1 MPRAWLS
8 NDKTLRTKLRDE
20 GVELCIRY
28 RQGLK
33 AGDLGAIVDLHQPDG
48 LDVEFVTAG
57 GRTQAVV
64 TLRASDVRKV
74 GPRDMVAVRP
84 VQPAA

>member
-1 MPRAWLS
+1 M
-8 NDKTLRTKLRDE
+8 DFKLLECVVLARDLP
-20 GVELCIRY
+20 G
-28 RQGLK
+28 QGLRV
-33 AGDLGAIVDLHQPDG
+33 GDLGAVVEVYDPDG
-48 LDVEFVTAG
+48 LEVEFVTAG

-64 TLRASDVRKV
+64 TLRTSDVRKV

>member
-1 MPRAWLS
+1 MDFNLLECVVLS
-8 NDKTLRTKLRDE
+8 RD
-20 GVELCIRY
+20 LPD
-28 RQGLK
+28 QGLK
-33 AGDLGAIVDLHQPDG
+33 AGDLGAVVDLHQPDG

-84 VQPAA
+84 IQPAA

>member
-1 MPRAWLS
+1 MDFNLLECVVLS
-8 NDKTLRTKLRDE
+8 RDLPDHGLR
-20 GVELCIRY
+20 
-28 RQGLK
+28 
-33 AGDLGAIVDLHQPDG
+33 AGDLGAVVDLHEPDG
-48 LDVEFVTAG
+48 LEVEFVTAG

>member
-1 MPRAWLS
+1 MDFNLLECVVLS
-8 NDKTLRTKLRDE
+8 RD
-20 GVELCIRY
+20 LPD
-28 RQGLK
+28 QGLK
-33 AGDLGAIVDLHQPDG
+33 AGDLGAVVDLHEPDC

>member
-1 MPRAWLS
+1 MDFNLLECVVLS
-8 NDKTLRTKLRDE
+8 RD
-20 GVELCIRY
+20 LPD
-28 RQGLK
+28 QGLK
-33 AGDLGAIVDLHQPDG
+33 AGDLGAVVDLHQPDG

>member
-1 MPRAWLS
+1 MDFNLLECVVLS
-8 NDKTLRTKLRDE
+8 RD
-20 GVELCIRY
+20 LPD
-28 RQGLK
+28 QDLK
-33 AGDLGAIVDLHQPDG
+33 AGDLGAVVDLHQPDG